1 MPLLGD
7 ASFLQQVTSERKELR
22 RNPSTRLRLS
32 LPELVHRMTSLL
44 KIDPDALQ
52 GIHRDRMLSRARALL
67 AYFAVQHAR
76 HPMSRVAEFL
86 QLHPSSITKALR
98 RANRELQEDESD
110 IKKIF
115 QSIPHKS
122 KSQV

>member
-1 MPLLGD
+1 MT
-7 ASFLQQVTSERKELR
+7 SFL
-22 RNPSTRLRLS
+22 
-32 LPELVHRMTSLL
+32 
-44 KIDPDALQ
+44 KIGPNALQ
-52 GIHRDRMLSRARALL
+52 GISRDRKLSRARALL

-98 RANRELQEDESD
+98 RANRELQKDEAN

-115 QSIPHKS
+115 QAISDKS